1 MRSVLVLALLAA
13 CGAWHGDEL
22 VGSADIASAR
32 ASGEGVPAARLAS
45 SGMDKGCAF
54 QPPSGWDVEAIEPAL
69 TRGALEA
76 ASPRL
81 DLFREHPAAPIEPAA
96 WADLAEAEPDLA
108 APCEDARGLGAGAG

>member
-1 MRSVLVLALLAA
+1 MRSVFGLALLAA
-13 CGAWHGDEL
+13 CGAWHGDDL
-22 VGSADIASAR
+22 VAATDISWANASA
-32 ASGEGVPAARLAS
+32 EIPAAARVAS